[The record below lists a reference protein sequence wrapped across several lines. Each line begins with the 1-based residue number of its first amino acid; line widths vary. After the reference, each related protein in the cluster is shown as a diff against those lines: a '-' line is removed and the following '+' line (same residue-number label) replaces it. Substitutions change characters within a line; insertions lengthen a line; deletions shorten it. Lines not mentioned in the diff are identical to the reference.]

1 MDITVKYQNE
11 NVILRVS
18 GSILGEDRIQLSD
31 KIQELVDNGGKN
43 VVLNLQDV
51 DLMDSVGLGMLV
63 ALRTSLERREVKLL
77 LSNVD
82 RSVRSLLLIT
92 KLNNVFDL
100 YDTEDDALAE
110 LGGVDKDSLWYN
122 SPKYSPGL

>member
-1 MDITVKYQNE
+1 MDILVEYQKE

-31 KIQELVDNGGKN
+31 KIQELVDSGGKN
-43 VVLNLQDV
+43 VVLNLQNV

-63 ALRTSLERREVKLL
+63 ALRTSLMRREVRFL

-82 RSVRSLLLIT
+82 RSVKSLLAIT
-92 KLNNVFDL
+92 KLLNVFDL
-100 YDTEDDALAE
+100 YDTEDDALADLDSE
-110 LGGVDKDSLWYN
+110 DKDRFMV
-122 SPKYSPGL
+122 

>member
-1 MDITVKYQNE
+1 MDISIKYQKE

-63 ALRTSLERREVKLL
+63 ALRASLMRREVKLL

-100 YDTEDDALAE
+100 YDTEDEALAD
-110 LGGVDKDSLWYN
+110 LDSTDRDRSLV
-122 SPKYSPGL
+122 

>member
-1 MDITVKYQNE
+1 MDISVECQKE
-11 NVILRVS
+11 NVILRIS
-18 GSILGEDRIQLSD
+18 GSVLGDDRIQLSN
-31 KIQELVDNGGKN
+31 KIQELVDGGGKN
-43 VVLNLQDV
+43 IVLNLRDV

-63 ALRTSLERREVKLL
+63 ALRTSLMRNEVKLL

-100 YDTEDDALAE
+100 YDTEDEALADLDSE
-110 LGGVDKDSLWYN
+110 DEDKFMA
-122 SPKYSPGL
+122 